1 MKKESEK
8 SKILVVL
15 GPTASG
21 KTALAVELAKKFNG
35 EVISADSRQV
45 YRGLDIG
52 TAKTTKEEMGGV
64 PHHLIDV
71 ADPLEVY
78 NASDFKRNAEAAI
91 ADIVSRGRLPIIA
104 GGTFFYVDTL
114 LGRITLPD
122 VPPNE
127 SLRKKLEEKSAAELY
142 AELQAKDTRRAAE
155 IDPQNK
161 RRLVRALEITRE
173 LDYVPLPTKL
183 ESHYDY
189 LLIGIETD
197 KEELRERFA
206 KRASEWLRRGFLNE
220 IETVLA
226 NGVTRERL
234 SEIGF
239 EYRLGLELLDKKIDK
254 VEFSQKFIEKNWQY
268 AKRQMTWLKR
278 DKEIK
283 WFERNDAKI
292 FSEVEKFLGQ

>member
-8 SKILVVL
+8 PKILVVL

-21 KTALAVELAKKFNG
+21 KSELAIELAKKFNA

-52 TAKTTKEEMGGV
+52 TAKTTKEEMDGV
-64 PHHLIDV
+64 PHYLID
-71 ADPLEVY
+71 AANSMEVY
-78 NASDFKRNAEAAI
+78 NAADFKRDAEAAI
-91 ADIVSRGRLPIIA
+91 ADIVSRGSLPIVA

-127 SLRKKLEEKSAAELY
+127 QLRKKLEEKSAAELFE
-142 AELQAKDTRRAAE
+142 ELQTKDPRRAAE

-161 RRLVRALEITRE
+161 RRLIRALEIARE

-183 ESHYDY
+183 ESPYNY
-189 LLIGIETD
+189 LLIGIETN

-220 IETVLA
+220 IETVIA
-226 NGVTRERL
+226 SGVTRERL

-254 VEFSQKFIEKNWQY
+254 AEFIQKFIAKNWQY

-283 WFERNDAKI
+283 WFTRDDPKI
-292 FSEVEKFLGQ
+292 FDEVEKFLTQ